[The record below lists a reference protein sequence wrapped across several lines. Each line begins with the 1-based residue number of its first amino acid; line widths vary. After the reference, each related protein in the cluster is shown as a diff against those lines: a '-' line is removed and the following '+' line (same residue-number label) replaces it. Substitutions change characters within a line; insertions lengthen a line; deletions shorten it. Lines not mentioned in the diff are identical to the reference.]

1 MSKKRKTIW
10 ITIIIIIILSLVA
23 FMQTFPFY
31 LKLVDS
37 LHHIDFIPEYNVL
50 YWLPQR
56 FHPANYIL
64 AFERGDLLVGLINSL
79 IHTISFTLIS
89 LVIALITG
97 YVLGKMEFRGKKV
110 VTILLL
116 STMMIPGEVMMIP
129 NFLLVQQLGWTNN
142 LLGIILPGIVNVF
155 GIFLIKQYMNNIPNA
170 VLESAEIDGAN
181 ELTKIFKVVLPMSKP
196 VVITYI
202 ILTFT
207 STWNDYLWPMIVIKD
222 PKFFT
227 LQLKMYQFYPQFGGA
242 ADGFVRSAGMIM
254 ITIPIIIMYIVFQKY
269 FLASS
274 NVAGIK

>member
-1 MSKKRKTIW
+1 
-10 ITIIIIIILSLVA
+10 
-23 FMQTFPFY
+23 MQTFPFY
-31 LKLVDS
+31 LKFVDS
-37 LHHIDFIPEYNVL
+37 LHNIEFIPEYNVL
-50 YWLPQR
+50 YWLPQQ
-56 FHPANYIL
+56 FSPYNYVL
-64 AFERGDLLVGLINSL
+64 AFIRGDLLNGLINSI
-79 IHTISFTLIS
+79 IHTVAFTTIS
-89 LVIALITG
+89 LTIALITG
-97 YVLGKMEFRGKKV
+97 YVLGKMQFKGKKF

-155 GIFLIKQYMNNIPNA
+155 GIFLIKQYMNNIPDA
-170 VLESAEIDGAN
+170 VLESADIDGAN
-181 ELTKIFKVVLPMSKP
+181 EITKIFRVVLPMSKP
-196 VVITYI
+196 VVITYA

-207 STWNDYLWPMIVIKD
+207 ATWNDYLWPMIVIKD

-254 ITIPIIIMYIVFQKY
+254 ITIPIIIMYMLFQKY